1 MMITFT
7 AMRLS
12 SAAQRLIIG
21 IAVALLSAC
30 SLVRVSYD
38 NGPAL
43 ALWRLDA
50 YLDLDSAQEA
60 AARPLLRDWFAWHRA
75 TQLPDYA
82 RWLATWRERAGG
94 EVNADEVCRWT
105 ELTRERLW
113 TAVEAALPAG
123 AQLLPSVTPAQWATL
138 ERELASRL
146 AEDRSK
152 FAPASA
158 DERRARALDRAIDR
172 AESFYGTITEDQR
185 RLLADGLAASPM
197 DITRWLDDRERR
209 QRRFVAALR
218 AAQAEGEPAPRRAAL
233 RQAALALMQ
242 PADAETG
249 ALQAR
254 WQAHGCAM
262 SARLHAST
270 SAAQR
275 QHLKE
280 RLSAWEEDLRALA
293 AAGAG

>member
-12 SAAQRLIIG
+12 SAAKRLIIG
-21 IAVALLSAC
+21 IAVVALSAC

-50 YLDLDSAQEA
+50 YLNLDSTQEA

-94 EVNADEVCRWT
+94 EVSADEVCRWT

-113 TAVEAALPAG
+113 TAIEAALPAG
-123 AQLLPSVTPAQWATL
+123 AQLLPGVTAAQWTHL
-138 ERELASRL
+138 ERELANRL
-146 AEDRSK
+146 VEDRGML
-152 FAPASA
+152 APASA
-158 DERRARALDRAIDR
+158 DERRARALERSIDR
-172 AESFYGTITEDQR
+172 AESFYGTITEAQR
-185 RLLADGLAASPM
+185 RLLVEGLAASPM
-197 DITRWLDDRERR
+197 DISRWLDDRERR

-218 AAQAEGEPAPRRAAL
+218 AAQGETDTARRQVGL
-233 RQAALALMQ
+233 RQAALALIQ
-242 PADAETG
+242 PADPETA

-254 WQAHGCAM
+254 WQAHGCAL

-270 SAAQR
+270 SPAQR